1 MLEGKI
7 TKLTYK
13 LKQLE
18 GVCLEMKAKLEVQD
32 GKSEELS
39 LANKMIWNFSIC
51 LALLFT
57 AYLIHENMESFV
69 AKMFDAGTVA
79 GNITLA
85 NKMIWNFSICLALL
99 FTAYLIHENMESFV
113 AKMFDAGTVAGNII
127 LANKMIRILSI
138 CLALLF
144 TAYHTHQNMECFK
157 KEIVLAF
164 LTLPYILTYLV
175 TYLTLLDSYL
185 VVPQVLFMMLPAYR
199 SFENK
204 SDKHNNR
211 FT

>member
-39 LANKMIWNFSIC
+39 LANKI
-51 LALLFT
+51 
-57 AYLIHENMESFV
+57 
-69 AKMFDAGTVA
+69 
-79 GNITLA
+79 
-85 NKMIWNFSICLALL
+85 IWNFSICLALL

-175 TYLTLLDSYL
+175 TYLTLPDSCL

>member
-1 MLEGKI
+1 
-7 TKLTYK
+7 
-13 LKQLE
+13 
-18 GVCLEMKAKLEVQD
+18 
-32 GKSEELS
+32 
-39 LANKMIWNFSIC
+39 MIRNFSIC

-69 AKMFDAGTVA
+69 AKMFDT
-79 GNITLA
+79 
-85 NKMIWNFSICLALL
+85 
-99 FTAYLIHENMESFV
+99 
-113 AKMFDAGTVAGNII
+113 GTVAGNII
-127 LANKMIRILSI
+127 LANKMIRNLSI

-144 TAYHTHQNMECFK
+144 IAHLIHENMESFK
-157 KEIVLAF
+157 EEIVMVL
-164 LTLPYILTYLV
+164 LTLPYIPAYLA